1 MEVEPKKEAHRSASH
16 LNLRTGRVHS
26 CVYVGSVYVGRSFVR
41 SMSAAK
47 T

>member
-26 CVYVGSVYVGRSFVR
+26 CVDAGRSFVR